1 MESPD
6 RQSGNSN
13 HVPAVARIVMSAFVF
28 PDNLEEGMRASVVC
42 SVVSG
47 DPPITIKWFKDG
59 REIGTGSS
67 STDPM
72 LKIVSITEFV
82 SSLIID
88 RLDRSFSGNY
98 TCKASSDFAGS
109 ANHTARLSV
118 RSKPV
123 WILKPASQ
131 TVIAGS
137 SARLDCLADGFPE
150 PVIRWKRVRGSS
162 RDASSNAPF
171 HGSAFFDD
179 SPSSSSDQRNTVTIL
194 SSPRIHVL
202 ENGSLVIK
210 SVQVEDQ
217 GKYFCEASNGV
228 SKSEETS
235 AELLVYEAPTVRP
248 VSNQLS
254 IKRSERTEI
263 SCRAVGSP
271 LLQFRWFKNDQ
282 PLRVNER
289 SFLDHYS
296 IHEDESNRR
305 ERMTVLM
312 INSVTRND
320 SAVFTCQ
327 ASNHYGTDRANIRLL
342 VQEPPDAP
350 SGLRFLEISSRSVTL
365 SWSIAF
371 NGNSP
376 IIGYEIVHRAS
387 HGESIFKRKDTTNDA
402 SLL

>member
-6 RQSGNSN
+6 RQSGGSST
-13 HVPAVARIVMSAFVF
+13 VPARIVMSAFVF

-59 REIGTGSS
+59 RDIQSAGSPS
-67 STDPM
+67 NSM
-72 LKIVSITEFV
+72 LKVVSITEFV

-98 TCKASSDFAGS
+98 TCRASSDFAGS

-123 WILKPASQ
+123 WVLKPASQ
-131 TVIAGS
+131 TVIAGT

-150 PVIRWKRVRGSS
+150 PVIRWKRAGGSV
-162 RDASSNAPF
+162 RDAAQFGSPF
-171 HGSAFFDD
+171 FAGDD
-179 SPSSSSDQRNTVTIL
+179 GSDQRTVVTIL

-210 SVQVEDQ
+210 SVQLEDQ
-217 GKYFCEASNGV
+217 GKYYCEASNGV

-248 VSNQLS
+248 VSSQLS
-254 IKRSERTEI
+254 IKRGERTEI

-282 PLRVNER
+282 PLRENER
-289 SFLDHYS
+289 SFVDHFS

-320 SAVFTCQ
+320 SAIFTCQ
-327 ASNHYGTDRANIRLL
+327 ASNQYGTERANVRLL
-342 VQEPPDAP
+342 VQEPPDSP
-350 SGLRFLEISSRSVTL
+350 TGLRFLEISSRSVTL
-365 SWSIAF
+365 SWSISF

-387 HGESIFKRKDTTNDA
+387 HGESIFKRAHNNG
-402 SLL
+402 SLLSLL

>member
-1 MESPD
+1 M
-6 RQSGNSN
+6 
-13 HVPAVARIVMSAFVF
+13 F

-47 DPPITIKWFKDG
+47 DPPIRIKWFKDG
-59 REIGTGSS
+59 RDIESVRR
-67 STDPM
+67 DPPSPDSM
-72 LKIVSITEFV
+72 LKVVSITEFV

-98 TCKASSDFAGS
+98 TCKATSDFAGS
-109 ANHTARLSV
+109 TNHTARLSV

-123 WILKPASQ
+123 WVLKPTSQ

-137 SARLDCLADGFPE
+137 SGRFDCVAHGFPE
-150 PVIRWKRVRGSS
+150 PVIRWKRMRPSS
-162 RDASSNAPF
+162 RFGSPF
-171 HGSAFFDD
+171 FHSPHDD
-179 SPSSSSDQRNTVTIL
+179 NLSSSPSDQRNVVTIL

-210 SVQVEDQ
+210 SVEVEDQ
-217 GKYFCEASNGV
+217 GKYYCEASNGV
-228 SKSEETS
+228 AKSEETS

-248 VSNQLS
+248 VNSQLS
-254 IKRSERTEI
+254 IKRRERTEI
-263 SCRAVGSP
+263 SCRAMGSP
-271 LLQFRWFKNDQ
+271 PLQFRWFKNEQ
-282 PLRVNER
+282 PLRGGQNDRGLFGEH
-289 SFLDHYS
+289 FS

-305 ERMTVLM
+305 ERVTVLM

-342 VQEPPDAP
+342 VQEPPDSP
-350 SGLRFLEISSRSVTL
+350 SDLRFLEVSSRSVTL
-365 SWSIAF
+365 SWSISF

-376 IIGYEIVHRAS
+376 ITGYEIVHRAS
-387 HGESIFKRKDTTNDA
+387 HGQSF
-402 SLL
+402 SLMPVTPRLCLL